1 MTETG
6 NRARKVSGTQGIFT
20 PVIVKYVE
28 KNLDVTKPRYSEQI
42 LPVPWPFV
50 FSRFHWLTLRVLSSI
65 DFREFSRK
73 NHARV
78 KEEGRCCLHNVIS
91 IFHRRIFVYPFCLND
106 ICLSL
111 ADDAFSFSYGF
122 EWFRRNSLL
131 KTRNFTENVWLI
143 NFFATQQF
151 RSF

>member
-1 MTETG
+1 M
-6 NRARKVSGTQGIFT
+6 
-20 PVIVKYVE
+20 E

-50 FSRFHWLTLRVLSSI
+50 FSRFHCITLRVLRSK

-73 NHARV
+73 NHAHV
-78 KEEGRCCLHNVIS
+78 TEERGCCLHNVIS
-91 IFHRRIFVYPFCLND
+91 ISHRRIFVYPFCLND
-106 ICLSL
+106 ICFSLS
-111 ADDAFSFSYGF
+111 DDAFSFRYGF

-151 RSF
+151 RSFWWLIFPSILLAKS